1 MSSTLL
7 RKRDFYAGMAITLL
21 GCAVALDSSIN
32 YNLGTLA
39 RMGPGMFPLMLGI
52 VLAVVGGLIIGTA
65 VTSPLDPEDCFLPKD
80 KHWWAW
86 SCILGGPILFVIFG
100 ERFGFLPATFACV
113 FVSACGD
120 RAATLKGSLILALGV
135 SVVGSFL
142 FVGLLQ
148 SPLPLLRWSF

>member
-21 GCAVALDSSIN
+21 GCAVALDSSMN

-52 VLAVVGGLIIGTA
+52 VLAIVGVLILGTA
-65 VTSPLDPEDCFLPKD
+65 VVTPLDPEDRFLPKD
-80 KHWWAW
+80 KQWWAW
-86 SCILGGPILFVIFG
+86 GCILGGPILFVIFG
-100 ERFGFLPATFACV
+100 ERFGFFPATFACV

-120 RAATLKGSLILALGV
+120 RTATVKGSLILALGV
-135 SVVGSFL
+135 SVVGSLL

-148 SPLPLLRWSF
+148 SPLPLFRWSF